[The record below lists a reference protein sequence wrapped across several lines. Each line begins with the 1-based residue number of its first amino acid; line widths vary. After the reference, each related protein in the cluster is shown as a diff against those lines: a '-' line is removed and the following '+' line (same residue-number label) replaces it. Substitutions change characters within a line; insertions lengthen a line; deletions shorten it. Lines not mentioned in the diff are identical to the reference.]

1 MYFVLSAETI
11 DDEEVKDD
19 VQDSRKFPQGNSV
32 RVLPVKSSASL
43 KPPPLDKLPVEST
56 ASLTPPPLAKSAK
69 MPAQE
74 TLDSLVASNK
84 RQKLETSAAK
94 PSVTKG
100 NVYIHKGLTV
110 TALPVKEQLNSEEDS
125 ALRSENART
134 PVGEEI
140 CSPQSQQQEGVVCTA
155 TDQIQQDE
163 PEMAE
168 EAPQLKSEQG
178 TVDVPPEETPEFDY
192 YGCEICKTEAKAYDR
207 LSFTHKCPI
216 CPCMC
221 FCSHL
226 LKEHMRVIHGWFN
239 IQRKF
244 TQNY

>member
-1 MYFVLSAETI
+1 MKV
-11 DDEEVKDD
+11 VKID
-19 VQDSRKFPQGNSV
+19 VQGNRMLPKGKSD
-32 RVLPVKSSASL
+32 RVLPVKSTAPL
-43 KPPPLDKLPVEST
+43 K
-56 ASLTPPPLAKSAK
+56 PPPLAKSAK

-74 TLDSLVASNK
+74 TVDSFVAGMK
-84 RQKLETSAAK
+84 RQKLETSAVK
-94 PSVTKG
+94 PPVNKG
-100 NVYIHKGLTV
+100 NVHTHKGLTV
-110 TALPVKEQLNSEEDS
+110 TALPVKEQLNSDEDS

-140 CSPQSQQQEGVVCTA
+140 CSLQSQQKEGVGCTA
-155 TDQIQQDE
+155 TDQIQQGE
-163 PEMAE
+163 PETAK
-168 EAPQLKSEQG
+168 EAPQLESEQG
-178 TVDVPPEETPEFDY
+178 TADVPPEEEPEFDY
-192 YGCEICKTEAKAYDR
+192 YGCEICKTEAKTYDR

-244 TQNY
+244 SQNY